1 MAQENVGF
9 NVTVNGI
16 ERTITSFKDLK
27 KATKDLRDEQ
37 LAMSAKFGDTSEQA
51 TKAGKKLAELKDKV
65 EDLNDSTKSL
75 KGSGVEKLTSSF
87 RLLSEGISTFDFDK
101 IKTGFKGIGAAMGAI
116 PIFLLI
122 EGIRLLYENFDKIAA
137 IFDKTSLAEKALAE
151 ATKEVSG
158 ELAKVLEG
166 VQKVEGAFDSF
177 NKGTISKDE
186 ALKTYNETLGE
197 SLGYTNDLAIAEKNF
212 VANKDLYIEA
222 MQAKAT
228 ANVLFAKSAE
238 AQAKVLT
245 GEAAASDVVPWYEKT
260 YAYISSIGL
269 NLQADMNEY
278 AEKVVEYGNIHSKE
292 TQQFAD
298 DTKKKGQTEL
308 ERYNALFDTLKT
320 NGEKVGTL
328 TKEEFDKAE
337 ALRKKAIEDA
347 KAAAQKRLDDE
358 KKLLADI
365 EKAKEES
372 YIKTLKSEQTQ
383 AIAKAQFQNN
393 DLIASINSTT
403 ASQATKNKALAQA
416 EITLQDNILQIQKD
430 YKVKQEAIEKAAKE
444 KKDAQDKADEVAF
457 QTTQKAKIA
466 NYLSRLESEYQ
477 LESQRLTNEGKNL
490 QAGSQ
495 AEEENNA
502 KKVELQRA
510 HLAELYNINIANAQ
524 LLGLDVTNIEN
535 KNQQD
540 KEAAEDAARERKK
553 AKEKKL
559 QQDIVDSVNIAAQTT
574 LAVSKTLSD
583 TYYMKETQKINKLY
597 ADKLKNVRQGS
608 KEEKAILEQK
618 AKEEKDLARQQFETQ
633 KKFNRASAILN
644 GILGL
649 GAIFAIPDPT
659 LGIVSAIRAAA
670 LVATTAA
677 NIAQINSTQ
686 FDEGGASAGGIPA
699 AETSA
704 PTTSQAPSIYGPGQ
718 GQSTTF
724 TGNQNNNFAPV
735 KAYVVETENRSTTNR
750 VNKLVSESTYG

>member
-502 KKVELQRA
+502 
-510 HLAELYNINIANAQ
+510 ELYNINIANAQ

-659 LGIVSAIRAAA
+659 LGIVSAVRAAA
-670 LVATTAA
+670 LVASTAA
-677 NIAQINSTQ
+677 NIASINATQ

>member
-1 MAQENVGF
+1 MATEKI
-9 NVTVNGI
+9 GI
-16 ERTITSFKDLK
+16 EVEVKGAEKSISSFKDLK
-27 KATKDLRDEQ
+27 TAIKAAKDEQ
-37 LAMSAKFGDTSEQA
+37 IAMTEKFGATSAEA
-51 TKAGKKLAELKDKV
+51 VKAGKKLAELKDKV

-87 RLLSEGISTFDFDK
+87 RLLGEGLGTFDFDK
-101 IKTGFKGIGAAMGAI
+101 IKTGFKGVGAAMGAI

-137 IFDKTSLAEKALAE
+137 IFDKTSLAEKALADV
-151 ATKEVSG
+151 TKEVSG
-158 ELAKVLEG
+158 ELSKVLEG
-166 VQKVEGAFDSF
+166 VQNVENGFAAFH
-177 NKGTISKDE
+177 KGTLSRDE
-186 ALKTYNETLGE
+186 ALKIYNDTLGGT
-197 SLGYTNDLAIAEKNF
+197 LGTTNDLALAESNF

-245 GEAAASDVVPWYEKT
+245 GEAAAADVVPWYEKT
-260 YAYISSIGL
+260 YAYVSSIGL

-278 AEKVVEYGNIHSKE
+278 ANKVVEYGNIHSKE

-298 DTKKKGQTEL
+298 DTKKLGQTEL
-308 ERYNALFDTLKT
+308 EKSNALFDNLKT
-320 NGEKVGTL
+320 NGEKAGLV
-328 TKEEFDKAE
+328 TKQNVATN
-337 ALRKKAIEDA
+337 KKAAEDKFA
-347 KAAAQKRLDDE
+347 DE

-383 AIAKAQFQNN
+383 AIAKAQFQND
-393 DLIASINSTT
+393 DLIESINKSK
-403 ASQATKNKALAQA
+403 AHQSVKNQALAQA
-416 EITLQDNILQIQKD
+416 EITLQENITQIQKD
-430 YKVKQEAIEKAAKE
+430 YKVKQEALKKAADE
-444 KKDAQDKADEVAF
+444 KDKAEAIKII
-457 QTTQKAKIA
+457 QTK
-466 NYLSRLESEYQ
+466 LSIIESGYQ
-477 LESQRLTNEGKNL
+477 LELEKDKTKNSIKL
-490 QAGSQ
+490 QNVEKGS
-495 AEEENNA
+495 EEEKAILENA
-502 KKVELQRA
+502 DQEKLIKAKA
-510 HLAELYNINIANAQ
+510 HLEEIYKINIANAK
-524 LLGLDVTNIEN
+524 LLNLDTTNLTN
-535 KNQQD
+535 KYLQE
-540 KEAAEDAARERKK
+540 KEALENAARDKKTEADKK
-553 AKEKKL
+553 AEADEKARKTQL
-559 QQDIVDSVNIAAQTT
+559 HKDILESVNIAAQTA
-574 LAVSKTLSD
+574 LSVQKTLSD
-583 TYYMKETQKINKLY
+583 TYYMKETQKNNKLY

-618 AKEEKDLARQQFETQ
+618 AIDEKDLARKQFETQ

-659 LGIVSAIRAAA
+659 LGIVSAVRAAA
-670 LVATTAA
+670 LVASTAA
-677 NIAQINSTQ
+677 NIASINATQ

-704 PTTSQAPSIYGPGQ
+704 PTTAQAPAIYGPGQ

>member
-1 MAQENVGF
+1 MATEKI
-9 NVTVNGI
+9 GI
-16 ERTITSFKDLK
+16 EVEVKGAEKSISSFKDLK
-27 KATKDLRDEQ
+27 TAIKAAKDEQ
-37 LAMSAKFGDTSEQA
+37 IAMTEKFGEGSIEA
-51 TKAGKKLAELKDKV
+51 TKAGQKLAGLKDKV

-75 KGSGVEKLTSSF
+75 KGSGVERLTSSF
-87 RLLSEGISTFDFDK
+87 RLLGEGLGTFDFDK
-101 IKTGFKGIGAAMGAI
+101 IKTGFKGIGGAMGAI

-122 EGIRLLYENFDKIAA
+122 EGLKYLYDNFDKVIELYDDLTGAIKEQTKSVEELNTAMEKQKNQMTDVIEKNERYVKNQIDVVKNTEKIKDLEAKGGDNLKEINKLKKESIELELENLKVTRISQEGNLKFQEQLKLNIEIAQKEQELKRIDIAA
-137 IFDKTSLAEKALAE
+137 NAAAEKD
-151 ATKEVSG
+151 K
-158 ELAKVLEG
+158 
-166 VQKVEGAFDSF
+166 
-177 NKGTISKDE
+177 
-186 ALKTYNETLGE
+186 
-197 SLGYTNDLAIAEKNF
+197 AEKN
-212 VANKDLYIEA
+212 KLYND
-222 MQAKAT
+222 KR
-228 ANVLFAKSAE
+228 
-238 AQAKVLT
+238 
-245 GEAAASDVVPWYEKT
+245 AA
-260 YAYISSIGL
+260 
-269 NLQADMNEY
+269 
-278 AEKVVEYGNIHSKE
+278 
-292 TQQFAD
+292 
-298 DTKKKGQTEL
+298 
-308 ERYNALFDTLKT
+308 
-320 NGEKVGTL
+320 
-328 TKEEFDKAE
+328 
-337 ALRKKAIEDA
+337 
-347 KAAAQKRLDDE
+347 DE
-358 KKLLADI
+358 KKLLADL
-365 EKAKEES
+365 ENAKEQS
-372 YIKTLKSEQTQ
+372 YVRTLKSEQTQ
-383 AIAKAQFQNN
+383 SIAKAQFEN
-393 DLIASINSTT
+393 DKLIEDINKSSASKK
-403 ASQATKNKALAQA
+403 TKNQALVQA
-416 EITLQDNILQIQKD
+416 EITLQENIAQIQKD

-444 KKDAQDKADEVAF
+444 KKDAQDKADEVTF

-477 LESQRLTNEGKNL
+477 LESQRLTNQGKNL
-490 QAGSQ
+490 QEGSQ

-559 QQDIVDSVNIAAQTT
+559 QQDIFDSVVIAAQTS

-659 LGIVSAIRAAA
+659 LGIVSAIRAVA
-670 LVATTAA
+670 LVASTAA
-677 NIAQINSTQ
+677 NVAQINATQ

-704 PTTSQAPSIYGPGQ
+704 PSTAQAPSIYGPGQ